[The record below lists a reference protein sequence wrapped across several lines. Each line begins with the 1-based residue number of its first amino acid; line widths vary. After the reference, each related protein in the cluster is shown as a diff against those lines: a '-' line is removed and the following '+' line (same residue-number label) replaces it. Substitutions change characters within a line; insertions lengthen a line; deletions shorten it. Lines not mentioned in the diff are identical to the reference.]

1 MTMCAQIE
9 FAWSKRVAKPTMQ
22 EHDCAVRLTFFLD
35 MDDRW
40 HLKVHGLID
49 QGEFRVPLN
58 HTVRGGF
65 REPEHSTCTCIL
77 HTLVRAFWSPKE
89 ENEESTLGWAHF
101 QGGRSQSDLELAVAL
116 TPACLRSPSLPGSAH
131 CGEGRAPGCWCK
143 LSSCTRGPQQGRST
157 SGVAL
162 RLQGLHFKGCTSR
175 VALQG
180 LHSMVTFIF
189 PSIFVLFLD
198 CKQKITCGASRVA

>member
-1 MTMCAQIE
+1 MCAQIE

-77 HTLVRAFWSPKE
+77 HTLFRAFWGMC
-89 ENEESTLGWAHF
+89 LMV
-101 QGGRSQSDLELAVAL
+101 LA
-116 TPACLRSPSLPGSAH
+116 T
-131 CGEGRAPGCWCK
+131 RAP
-143 LSSCTRGPQQGRST
+143 
-157 SGVAL
+157 
-162 RLQGLHFKGCTSR
+162 
-175 VALQG
+175 ALQRG
-180 LHSMVTFIF
+180 RCAPESVTYSLHHLHSLYHLD
-189 PSIFVLFLD
+189 FVLLLFVL
-198 CKQKITCGASRVA
+198 

>member
-77 HTLVRAFWSPKE
+77 HTLFRAFW
-89 ENEESTLGWAHF
+89 GM
-101 QGGRSQSDLELAVAL
+101 
-116 TPACLRSPSLPGSAH
+116 CLRVFSLLGSCSGEAAKRGRRQRTHFEGVDRSPTVFQSY
-131 CGEGRAPGCWCK
+131 
-143 LSSCTRGPQQGRST
+143 
-157 SGVAL
+157 L
-162 RLQGLHFKGCTSR
+162 RR
-175 VALQG
+175 
-180 LHSMVTFIF
+180 
-189 PSIFVLFLD
+189 P
-198 CKQKITCGASRVA
+198 

>member
-9 FAWSKRVAKPTMQ
+9 FAWSKRIAKPTMQ

-58 HTVRGGF
+58 HAVRAAPGGF

-77 HTLVRAFWSPKE
+77 YTLFRAFWGMCSR
-89 ENEESTLGWAHF
+89 LGVWEYVKHPSIVLKKF
-101 QGGRSQSDLELAVAL
+101 
-116 TPACLRSPSLPGSAH
+116 SLPL
-131 CGEGRAPGCWCK
+131 GE
-143 LSSCTRGPQQGRST
+143 
-157 SGVAL
+157 
-162 RLQGLHFKGCTSR
+162 
-175 VALQG
+175 
-180 LHSMVTFIF
+180 
-189 PSIFVLFLD
+189 
-198 CKQKITCGASRVA
+198 

>member
-49 QGEFRVPLN
+49 QGDFRVPLN

-77 HTLVRAFWSPKE
+77 HTLFRAFW
-89 ENEESTLGWAHF
+89 GM
-101 QGGRSQSDLELAVAL
+101 
-116 TPACLRSPSLPGSAH
+116 CLRAGPASEFMAGCPETLSIQGENVPSSLVRFQQCSRVSCLAQLIPRGRGSGKGRPRCCCKLAQQLREGSAAGREH
-131 CGEGRAPGCWCK
+131 KEGRA
-143 LSSCTRGPQQGRST
+143 
-157 SGVAL
+157 
-162 RLQGLHFKGCTSR
+162 
-175 VALQG
+175 
-180 LHSMVTFIF
+180 
-189 PSIFVLFLD
+189 
-198 CKQKITCGASRVA
+198 